1 MSLAEALWSVP
12 IGKVYGKRPSRV
24 RSQAQ
29 SPSPSGEPSFSLSL
43 LCKTLDLTPVSREAP
58 FPLRIR
64 RFHLQTLYPCR
75 KIHINYQDK
84 MVTVEEDKVVA
95 TPDVKNAPIS
105 TDFQPS
111 NDLANSENQ
120 SDRNVENSESQPSKD
135 LSNSKAEPDGLP
147 ASEIQASSGDANE
160 GTLPNR
166 DLDNIKQPPKSE
178 PENSESL
185 PNNQS
190 SSAEVTHDNQ
200 PIDSEA
206 PLKNLSAN
214 SETPA
219 DDQLVSSEDT
229 PPDQK
234 PASEPVLSHQLV
246 NSETLPNNGV
256 VNSEQQTSNDVV
268 VSETQHSSVVILSE
282 TQQSN
287 EVVLSET
294 QQSNEVV
301 LSETQQS
308 NEVVLSETQ
317 QSNEMVLSET
327 QQSNEVVLSEMQQS
341 TELVLAET
349 QPNNEV
355 DMSETQPNNE
365 VDMSET
371 QPNNDVVMSDTQ
383 PISEGVMS
391 ETHPSSEIVMPET
404 QPNSEIAVPETQ
416 PSNETVMP
424 ETQLS
429 NETVMPET
437 QPSNETVIH
446 EAQTSNDVVMSEAL
460 PDNELANSTTAND
473 QLSHPETLS
482 HDHQFTNLH
491 MIPEDQL
498 PQPESLP
505 NSDPLPSS
513 EPLPDSHLTDVK
525 PIPHNHLAQYDT
537 LPNNHMDHA
546 EAMPNHQL
554 THSDAL
560 SHEQLANSQML
571 PHYELEHSET
581 MHNNQLVSSQPHY
594 EIVNATNIPS
604 YEIVNA
610 ETPLNSEEPTPETQ
624 PNKRR
629 KKKSIVWEHFTIET
643 VSAGC
648 RRACCKQCKQSFAY
662 STGSKVAG
670 TSHLKRH
677 IAKGT
682 CPALLRNQDPNQLTP
697 YTPRSRGSGVGNAS
711 NTPKRR
717 YRSPST
723 PYIIFDQDRC
733 RHEIARMIIMHDYPL
748 HMVEHPGFVAFVQNL
763 QPQFNMVT
771 FNTVQGDCVATY
783 LMEKQNLMKYFEGLP
798 GRVCLTLDVWT
809 SSQSVGY
816 VFITGHFVDSD
827 WKLQR
832 RILNV
837 VMEPYPNSDSALS
850 HAVAVCLSDWN
861 LEGRLFSITCNQTL
875 SEVALGNLR
884 PLLSVKNP
892 LILNGQLLVANC
904 IARTLSN
911 VANDLL
917 SSVHGIVKKIRDSV
931 KYVKTSESHEEK
943 FLELKQQ
950 LQVPSERNL
959 FIDDQT
965 QWSTTY
971 QMLVA
976 ASELREV
983 FSCLDTSDP
992 DYKGAPSMQDWKLVE
1007 TLCTYMKP
1015 LFDAANILTTTMH
1028 PTAITFFH
1036 EVWKLQLDLA
1046 RAVVNEDPFISNL
1059 TKPMHEKI
1067 DKYWKD
1073 CSLVL
1078 AIAVVMDPRF
1088 KMKLVEFSFTKIYG
1102 EEAHVYVKIVD
1113 DGIHELFH
1121 EYVTLPL
1128 PLTPAYAEEGS
1139 AGSHMKTEGSPGG
1152 TLLLDNGLTDFDVYI
1167 METTSQQMKSELDQY
1182 LEESLLPRV
1191 PDFDVLGWWKLNKL
1205 KYPTLS
1211 KMARDILSVPVSS
1224 VPPDCV
1230 FDTKA
1235 KEMDQYRSSLRPE
1248 TVEALV
1254 CAKDWMQY
1262 GATEASNA
1270 LVKMEF

>member
-1 MSLAEALWSVP
+1 MENMLWTSSAV
-12 IGKVYGKRPSRV
+12 K
-24 RSQAQ
+24 Q
-29 SPSPSGEPSFSLSL
+29 ED
-43 LCKTLDLTPVSREAP
+43 T
-58 FPLRIR
+58 
-64 RFHLQTLYPCR
+64 
-75 KIHINYQDK
+75 YQDK
-84 MVTVEEDKVVA
+84 MVAVEEDKVVA
-95 TPDVKNAPIS
+95 APDVKNAPVS
-105 TDFQPS
+105 TDFQTS
-111 NDLANSENQ
+111 NDVANSENHTD
-120 SDRNVENSESQPSKD
+120 SNVDNSASQPNED
-135 LSNSKAEPDGLP
+135 LSNSKAESNKGLP
-147 ASEIQASSGDANE
+147 ASETQPSIGDANE
-160 GTLPNR
+160 VTLPNQE
-166 DLDNIKQPPKSE
+166 LNNTKQRPHSGL
-178 PENSESL
+178 ENSESL

-190 SSAEVTHDNQ
+190 TNVEDPHINQ
-200 PIDSEA
+200 PVDSEA
-206 PLKNLSAN
+206 PTKNTSA
-214 SETPA
+214 
-219 DDQLVSSEDT
+219 SSEAPGDDKLASSEAT
-229 PPDQK
+229 LDQN
-234 PASEPVLSHQLV
+234 PASEAPSSDQLV

-268 VSETQHSSVVILSE
+268 ASETQHSNKVAVSE
-282 TQQSN
+282 THHSN

-301 LSETQQS
+301 
-308 NEVVLSETQ
+308 
-317 QSNEMVLSET
+317 
-327 QQSNEVVLSEMQQS
+327 
-341 TELVLAET
+341 
-349 QPNNEV
+349 
-355 DMSETQPNNE
+355 MSETQL
-365 VDMSET
+365 SS
-371 QPNNDVVMSDTQ
+371 DVVMSDAQPNTKVVMPDTQ
-383 PISEGVMS
+383 LGS
-391 ETHPSSEIVMPET
+391 ETVIPET
-404 QPNSEIAVPETQ
+404 QPNHD
-416 PSNETVMP
+416 
-424 ETQLS
+424 
-429 NETVMPET
+429 
-437 QPSNETVIH
+437 TVIQ
-446 EAQTSNDVVMSEAL
+446 EAQTGNDVVMSESLAE
-460 PDNELANSTTAND
+460 NELANSATNPNT
-473 QLSHPETLS
+473 QLSHTESLS
-482 HDHQFTNLH
+482 HNHQFSDLH

-513 EPLPDSHLTDVK
+513 EPLADSHLTDIK

-537 LPNNHMDHA
+537 LPNNHMDHS
-546 EAMPNHQL
+546 EVMPNHQL
-554 THSDAL
+554 THSETL
-560 SHEQLANSQML
+560 SHEHLANSQML
-571 PHYELEHSET
+571 SHYELENSEAL
-581 MHNNQLVSSQPHY
+581 HDNRLVSSQPHY
-594 EIVNATNIPS
+594 EIVNATNVPS

-610 ETPLNSEEPTPETQ
+610 ETPLSEEPTPDTQ

-697 YTPRSRGSGVGNAS
+697 YTPRSRGSGAGNAS
-711 NTPKRR
+711 STPKRR

-892 LILNGQLLVANC
+892 LILNGQLLVGNC

-965 QWSTTY
+965 QWNTTY

-976 ASELREV
+976 ASELKEV

-1007 TLCTYMKP
+1007 TLCTYLKP
-1015 LFDAANILTTTMH
+1015 IFDAVNILTTTTH

-1059 TKPMHEKI
+1059 TKPMQEKV

-1088 KMKLVEFSFTKIYG
+1088 KMKLVEFSFTKVYG
-1102 EEAHVYVKIVD
+1102 DDAHMYVKIVD

-1139 AGSHMKTEGSPGG
+1139 AGSQTKTEGSPGG
-1152 TLLLDNGLTDFDVYI
+1152 TLLSDNGLTDFDVYI
-1167 METTSQQMKSELDQY
+1167 METTNQQMKSELDQY

-1224 VPPDCV
+1224 VPPDSV
-1230 FDTKA
+1230 FDTKV

-1254 CAKDWMQY
+1254 CAKDWMHY
-1262 GATEASNA
+1262 GAAEASNA

>member
-1 MSLAEALWSVP
+1 M
-12 IGKVYGKRPSRV
+12 R
-24 RSQAQ
+24 
-29 SPSPSGEPSFSLSL
+29 
-43 LCKTLDLTPVSREAP
+43 
-58 FPLRIR
+58 
-64 RFHLQTLYPCR
+64 
-75 KIHINYQDK
+75 
-84 MVTVEEDKVVA
+84 
-95 TPDVKNAPIS
+95 
-105 TDFQPS
+105 
-111 NDLANSENQ
+111 
-120 SDRNVENSESQPSKD
+120 RNVDNSASQPNED
-135 LSNSKAEPDGLP
+135 LSNSKAESNKGLP
-147 ASEIQASSGDANE
+147 ASETQPSIGDANE
-160 GTLPNR
+160 VTLPNQE
-166 DLDNIKQPPKSE
+166 LNNTKQRPHSGL
-178 PENSESL
+178 ENSESL

-190 SSAEVTHDNQ
+190 TNVEDPHINQ
-200 PIDSEA
+200 PVDSEA
-206 PLKNLSAN
+206 PTKNTSA
-214 SETPA
+214 
-219 DDQLVSSEDT
+219 SSEAPGDDKLASSEAT
-229 PPDQK
+229 LDQN
-234 PASEPVLSHQLV
+234 PASEAPSSDQLV

-268 VSETQHSSVVILSE
+268 ASETQHSNKVAVSE
-282 TQQSN
+282 THHSN

-301 LSETQQS
+301 
-308 NEVVLSETQ
+308 
-317 QSNEMVLSET
+317 
-327 QQSNEVVLSEMQQS
+327 
-341 TELVLAET
+341 
-349 QPNNEV
+349 
-355 DMSETQPNNE
+355 MSETQL
-365 VDMSET
+365 SS
-371 QPNNDVVMSDTQ
+371 DVVMSDAQPNTKVVMPDTQ
-383 PISEGVMS
+383 LGS
-391 ETHPSSEIVMPET
+391 ETVIPET
-404 QPNSEIAVPETQ
+404 QPNHD
-416 PSNETVMP
+416 
-424 ETQLS
+424 
-429 NETVMPET
+429 
-437 QPSNETVIH
+437 TVIQ
-446 EAQTSNDVVMSEAL
+446 EAQTGNDVVMSESLAE
-460 PDNELANSTTAND
+460 NELANSATNPNT
-473 QLSHPETLS
+473 QLSHTESLS
-482 HDHQFTNLH
+482 HNHQFSDLH

-513 EPLPDSHLTDVK
+513 EPLADSHLTDIK

-537 LPNNHMDHA
+537 LPNNHMDHS
-546 EAMPNHQL
+546 EVMPNHQL
-554 THSDAL
+554 THSETL
-560 SHEQLANSQML
+560 SHEHLANSQML
-571 PHYELEHSET
+571 SHYELENSEAL
-581 MHNNQLVSSQPHY
+581 HDNRLVSSQPHY
-594 EIVNATNIPS
+594 EIVNATNVPS

-610 ETPLNSEEPTPETQ
+610 ETPLSEEPTPDTQ

-697 YTPRSRGSGVGNAS
+697 YTPRSRGSGAGNAS
-711 NTPKRR
+711 STPKRR

-892 LILNGQLLVANC
+892 LILNGQLLVGNC

-965 QWSTTY
+965 QWNTTY

-976 ASELREV
+976 ASELKEV

-1007 TLCTYMKP
+1007 TLCTYLKP
-1015 LFDAANILTTTMH
+1015 IFDAVNILTTTTH

-1059 TKPMHEKI
+1059 TKPMQEKV

-1088 KMKLVEFSFTKIYG
+1088 KMKLVEFSFTKVYG
-1102 EEAHVYVKIVD
+1102 DDAHMYVKIVD

-1139 AGSHMKTEGSPGG
+1139 AGSQTKTEGSPGG
-1152 TLLLDNGLTDFDVYI
+1152 TLLSDNGLTDFDVYI
-1167 METTSQQMKSELDQY
+1167 METTNQQMKSELDQY

-1224 VPPDCV
+1224 VPPDSV
-1230 FDTKA
+1230 FDTKV

-1254 CAKDWMQY
+1254 CAKDWMHY
-1262 GATEASNA
+1262 GAAEASNA

>member
-1 MSLAEALWSVP
+1 
-12 IGKVYGKRPSRV
+12 
-24 RSQAQ
+24 
-29 SPSPSGEPSFSLSL
+29 
-43 LCKTLDLTPVSREAP
+43 
-58 FPLRIR
+58 
-64 RFHLQTLYPCR
+64 
-75 KIHINYQDK
+75 
-84 MVTVEEDKVVA
+84 MVTVEDKVVV
-95 TPDVKNAPIS
+95 TPDVKNAPVS
-105 TDFQPS
+105 TGFQPS
-111 NDLANSENQ
+111 NDLVNSENQ
-120 SDRNVENSESQPSKD
+120 SDHNVEISEPQPDKD
-135 LSNSKAEPDGLP
+135 LSNFQAEPNKVLV
-147 ASEIQASSGDANE
+147 ASEVQAPSGNKIED
-160 GTLPNR
+160 TLPNAEEPPSSELENLETPPN
-166 DLDNIKQPPKSE
+166 DQSSNDEGPHNKQHVDSVASFKNP
-178 PENSESL
+178 SESSEDVADDKL
-185 PNNQS
+185 VS
-190 SSAEVTHDNQ
+190 
-200 PIDSEA
+200 SEA
-206 PLKNLSAN
+206 PLDQNPV
-214 SETPA
+214 SETPSS
-219 DDQLVSSEDT
+219 DQLVT
-229 PPDQK
+229 
-234 PASEPVLSHQLV
+234 
-246 NSETLPNNGV
+246 SETLPDNGV
-256 VNSEQQTSNDVV
+256 VDSEHQTSNDVV
-268 VSETQHSSVVILSE
+268 VSETQHSDEVVAEQNNEVVLPATVQREEVVLSETQQRDEAVLSETQRGDEAVLSEKQQSHDAVLSE
-282 TQQSN
+282 TQQSQETVLSETQQSQEAVLSETQQSQEAVLSETQQIN
-287 EVVLSET
+287 GSVLSETQQINGVFLSETQQINGEDLSETQEAVLSETQEAVLSETQEVVLSET
-294 QQSNEVV
+294 QQSNEAF
-301 LSETQQS
+301 
-308 NEVVLSETQ
+308 LSETQ
-317 QSNEMVLSET
+317 QSNEMLT
-327 QQSNEVVLSEMQQS
+327 
-341 TELVLAET
+341 
-349 QPNNEV
+349 
-355 DMSETQPNNE
+355 SETQP
-365 VDMSET
+365 S
-371 QPNNDVVMSDTQ
+371 NDVVMSDVQ
-383 PISEGVMS
+383 PNSEPQVSGS
-391 ETHPSSEIVMPET
+391 LPSNEIVMPER
-404 QPNSEIAVPETQ
+404 QV
-416 PSNETVMP
+416 SNETV
-424 ETQLS
+424 
-429 NETVMPET
+429 V
-437 QPSNETVIH
+437 H
-446 EAQTSNDVVMSEAL
+446 EAQTSNDVIMSEAL
-460 PDNELANSTTAND
+460 PENETVHSAADPNN
-473 QLSHPETLS
+473 QLSHPESLS
-482 HDHQFTNLH
+482 QHHHYSDLH

-505 NSDPLPSS
+505 NSDPLPAS
-513 EPLPDSHLTDVK
+513 ESLPDSHLTDIK
-525 PIPHNHLAQYDT
+525 PISHNHLAQYDT
-537 LPNNHMDHA
+537 LPNSHMHHS
-546 EAMPNHQL
+546 EAVANDQL
-554 THSDAL
+554 VAHSEAL
-560 SHEQLANSQML
+560 SHEHMPNSHLL
-571 PHYELEHSET
+571 PHYGLQNSET
-581 MHNNQLVSSQPHY
+581 MLDNQLVNSQPHY
-594 EIVNATNIPS
+594 EIVNASNIPS

-624 PNKRR
+624 PSKRR

-643 VSAGC
+643 VSPGC

-682 CPALLRNQDPNQLTP
+682 CPALLRSQDHNQFSP
-697 YTPRSRGSGVGNAS
+697 YTPRSRGSDAGNAS
-711 NTPKRR
+711 SAPKRR
-717 YRSPST
+717 YRSPNT

-783 LMEKQNLMKYFEGLP
+783 LMEKQCVMKYFEGLP
-798 GRVCLTLDVWT
+798 GRLCLTLDVWT

-832 RILNV
+832 RVLNV

-850 HAVAVCLSDWN
+850 HAISVCISDWN
-861 LEGRLFSITCNQTL
+861 LEGRVFSITCDQTP

-892 LILNGQLLVANC
+892 LILNGQLLVGNC
-904 IARTLSN
+904 IARTFSN
-911 VANDLL
+911 VANELL
-917 SSVHGIVKKIRDSV
+917 GSVHLVVKKIRDSV

-943 FLELKQQ
+943 FLELKQH

-965 QWSTTY
+965 QWNTTY

-976 ASELREV
+976 ASELKEV

-1007 TLCTYMKP
+1007 TICTYLKP
-1015 LFDAANILTTTMH
+1015 LFDAANILTTATH
-1028 PTAITFFH
+1028 PTIITFFH
-1036 EVWKLQLDLA
+1036 EVWKLQLDLS

-1059 TKPMHEKI
+1059 TKPMQHKI

-1102 EEAHVYVKIVD
+1102 EDAHVYVKIVD

-1128 PLTPAYAEEGS
+1128 PLTPAYADEGG

-1152 TLLLDNGLTDFDVYI
+1152 TLLSDNGLTDFDVYI
-1167 METTSQQMKSELDQY
+1167 METSSHQTKSELDQY

-1224 VPPDCV
+1224 VPPESV
-1230 FDTKA
+1230 FDTKV

-1248 TVEALV
+1248 TVEAIV

-1262 GATEASNA
+1262 GAAEASNA